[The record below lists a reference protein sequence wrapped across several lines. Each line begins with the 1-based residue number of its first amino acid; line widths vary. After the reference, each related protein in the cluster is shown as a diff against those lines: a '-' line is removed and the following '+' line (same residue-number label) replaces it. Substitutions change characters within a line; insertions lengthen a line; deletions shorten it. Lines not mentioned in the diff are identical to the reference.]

1 MLRHHRVMPLRP
13 SLARHPWLLLA
24 LLGCIIMLPALL
36 WGPGATHSYLYNH
49 IWTRHFGEQM
59 AAGHLYEQWLPRSFE
74 GLGSPAFYFYPPI
87 AYWLSGGLNAMGLT
101 VGQAINGASLLLL
114 IASGITMHAFL
125 ADRGTRPLLGA
136 TLYMVAPYHLFD
148 IYVRGALAE
157 FAGFVWLP
165 LIALGIRWL
174 PARRGVLLL
183 GCSYGALILT
193 HLPLAT
199 LTGLFLIAPL
209 MVRSLWDDRSIMI
222 PGLCAGLIAFALSA
236 FYLLPAATLQP
247 HMSTSLLWTGKY
259 QASVWSIWTEDF
271 ALFPCLA
278 MGMIVIA
285 APARSLWSAIAA
297 ITALAAVN
305 LIPWLWSIDLLDKV
319 QFPWRILA
327 ITEFAAITAVVSCP
341 PRRVLLVGAAVVLAF
356 PMALTALVAH
366 AMLAMPVDYRWLE
379 NHVPDAP
386 EYLPNGF
393 DTGLVDRLDRDTDLR
408 GFRALPRGNRLVV
421 THPGPVTMGHAA
433 FPIWRVTRNGQTVVS
448 TGPLIRFQA
457 QPGVYRIE
465 RVRLWQEDVGAAITI
480 AALLLIAIM
489 TLPRAISHLSKFP
502 PYSPLSTLSDRRF
515 LRNVRS
521 RFSGGEL

>member
-1 MLRHHRVMPLRP
+1 MLRHHSIMPPRF
-13 SLARHPWLLLA
+13 SLVRHPWLLLA
-24 LLGCIIMLPALL
+24 LLGCVIMLPALL

-59 AAGHLYEQWLPRSFE
+59 AAGHLYERWLPRSFE
-74 GLGSPAFYFYPPI
+74 GLGSPAFYFYPPL
-87 AYWLSGGLNAMGLT
+87 AYWLSGGLNAIGLS

-114 IASGITMHAFL
+114 IASGISMHAFL
-125 ADRGTRPLLGA
+125 ADRGTRPLPGA
-136 TLYMVAPYHLFD
+136 ALYMIAPYHLFD

-174 PARRGVLLL
+174 PARRGILLL

-209 MVRSLWDDRSIMI
+209 IVQSILRDRSILI
-222 PGLCAGLIAFALSA
+222 AGLMAGLIAFALSA
-236 FYLLPAATLQP
+236 FYLLPAATLQS
-247 HMSTSLLWTGKY
+247 HMSISLLWTGKY
-259 QASVWSIWTEDF
+259 QASIWSIWTEDF

-278 MGMIVIA
+278 LGMLLIA
-285 APARSLWSAIAA
+285 APGRSLWTAITA

-327 ITEFAAITAVVSCP
+327 ITEFAAITALVTCT
-341 PRRVLLVGAAVVLAF
+341 PRRMLLAGAAVVLAF
-356 PMALTALVAH
+356 PIALTGLVAH
-366 AMLAMPVDYRWLE
+366 AMLTMPVNYRWL
-379 NHVPDAP
+379 NDHVPDAP
-386 EYLPNGF
+386 EYLPYGF
-393 DTGLVDRLDRDTDLR
+393 DTRLVEPVNRDTDLR
-408 GFRALPRGNRLVV
+408 RLRTLPRGDHVMV
-421 THPGPVTMGHAA
+421 TRAGPVTLGRAA
-433 FPIWRVTRNGQTVVS
+433 FPIWRVTRNGQAVAS

-457 QPGVYRIE
+457 QPGVYHIE
-465 RVRLWQEDVGAAITI
+465 RVRLWQETAGAVITI
-480 AALLLIAIM
+480 AALILIAM
-489 TLPRAISHLSKFP
+489 MALPRAISHLSKFP

-515 LRNVRS
+515 IRSVRS